1 MDNPGTLEQAP
12 SRTKDEVI
20 REAKRIE
27 ESLLHSSKGHFE
39 AARFWGNFHLWLGIP
54 VVIMSTIAGAS
65 FLTKF
70 DYGTVIA
77 GVLSLCVAIIS
88 AVMTFLN
95 PNEKVNA
102 HHNAGNAYDAL
113 MNETRI
119 FWAVDCWGADSEGT
133 LTEKLKYIS
142 EQKNELNRKCPQIP
156 KFAYNAAK
164 KGIDAGQAK
173 FAVDEPTSAP
183 PGVA

>member
-1 MDNPGTLEQAP
+1 MANPGTLEQAP

-39 AARFWGNFHLWLGIP
+39 ASRFWGNFHLWLGIP
-54 VVIMSTIAGAS
+54 VVIMSTMAGAS

-70 DYGTVIA
+70 EYGNVIA
-77 GVLSLCVAIIS
+77 GVLSLCVAVIS

-95 PNEKVNA
+95 PNEKVSA
-102 HHNAGNAYDAL
+102 HLNAGNSYDAL

-119 FWAVDCWGADSEGT
+119 FWAVDCWGQASEET

-156 KFAYNAAK
+156 KFAYQQAK

-173 FAVDEPTSAP
+173 FTVDEKPAALP
-183 PGVA
+183 PA